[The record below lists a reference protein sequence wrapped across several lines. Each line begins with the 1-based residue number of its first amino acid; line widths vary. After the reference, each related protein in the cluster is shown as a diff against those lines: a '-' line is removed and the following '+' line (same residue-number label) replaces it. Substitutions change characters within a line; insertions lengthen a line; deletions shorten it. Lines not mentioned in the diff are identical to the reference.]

1 MKDAKG
7 KYHIWTVGCQMNM
20 ADSQRVSSVLDGLGW
35 EEAPT
40 METANLVVLN
50 TCSVREQP
58 EKRAHGQLSLLAH
71 AKKQRSDLLVAMMG
85 CMIGN
90 QRTIDDL
97 KKRYPAVDL
106 FFKVEKVDIL
116 PQFLEDRWTPLAGEG
131 CIDFAGLGAPQG
143 IGSGATLPVQIIP
156 RPAARLLHYPTTT
169 AVGMKS
175 RGPTAW
181 LPVVLGCNKV
191 CSYCIVPSRRGV
203 ERSRPIEEVLA
214 EARDLVDT
222 GAREL
227 TLLGQTVEAYGLDLP
242 DQDAD
247 LGDLMERLSDIAGLE
262 RIRFMTSYP
271 RHFTDKLIKHM
282 AALPKVCPHVNI
294 PVQHGDDAMLQRM
307 RRGYT
312 LGEYRMLI
320 DKLRAWWPGVSLSTD
335 VIVGFCGETA
345 LEFQHTLDLLEEI
358 RFDVVHVAAYS
369 PRPGTLSYKWDDD
382 VPLAIKKE
390 RLHAVEHIQEQI
402 STTINAGY
410 LDRDEE
416 VLIEAHQI
424 TGSQHQWR
432 GRNRTNKLVFFPAT
446 MPGGDAPDNVR
457 LAPGDLAMVRI
468 EKTTPWSLQGRR
480 ATC

>member
-1 MKDAKG
+1 MKVAKG

-131 CIDFAGLGAPQG
+131 CIDFAELGAPRG
-143 IGSGATLPVQIIP
+143 IGSGAALPVQIIP

-203 ERSRPIEEVLA
+203 AHPSTC
-214 EARDLVDT
+214 T
-222 GAREL
+222 GPASAPSSPESALRRQ
-227 TLLGQTVEAYGLDLP
+227 G
-242 DQDAD
+242 AD
-247 LGDLMERLSDIAGLE
+247 GAIIPLE
-262 RIRFMTSYP
+262 RAAGEQLRVPHRARPP
-271 RHFTDKLIKHM
+271 RGR
-282 AALPKVCPHVNI
+282 P
-294 PVQHGDDAMLQRM
+294 
-307 RRGYT
+307 
-312 LGEYRMLI
+312 
-320 DKLRAWWPGVSLSTD
+320 
-335 VIVGFCGETA
+335 
-345 LEFQHTLDLLEEI
+345 
-358 RFDVVHVAAYS
+358 
-369 PRPGTLSYKWDDD
+369 PGTR
-382 VPLAIKKE
+382 P
-390 RLHAVEHIQEQI
+390 
-402 STTINAGY
+402 
-410 LDRDEE
+410 
-416 VLIEAHQI
+416 
-424 TGSQHQWR
+424 
-432 GRNRTNKLVFFPAT
+432 
-446 MPGGDAPDNVR
+446 R
-457 LAPGDLAMVRI
+457 LAP
-468 EKTTPWSLQGRR
+468 
-480 ATC
+480 